1 MSYKRRPPA
10 WPRELLERVRTYYR
24 FENAGLSEMI
34 GRDVNEIWY
43 NDKTLN
49 GVEKA
54 IWSFRFETGVF
65 NSR

>member
-1 MSYKRRPPA
+1 MSYKLRPPA

-34 GRDVNEIWY
+34 GRDVNEICY

-49 GVEKA
+49 GVDRSCVA
-54 IWSFRFETGVF
+54 
-65 NSR
+65 SRWNDFI